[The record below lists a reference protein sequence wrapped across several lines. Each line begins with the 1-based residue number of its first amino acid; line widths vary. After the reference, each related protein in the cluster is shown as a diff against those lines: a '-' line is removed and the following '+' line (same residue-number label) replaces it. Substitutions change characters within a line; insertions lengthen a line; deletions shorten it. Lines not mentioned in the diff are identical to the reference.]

1 MQLYNVALTP
11 HYREQIAWQIDNFDF
26 SFNKLEVMRLID
38 YDGIANMDIDELLRF
53 CNKISQENRVE

>member
-1 MQLYNVALTP
+1 MADRY
-11 HYREQIAWQIDNFDF
+11 FDF

-38 YDGIANMDIDELLRF
+38 YDGIENMDIDELLRF